1 MSSATILPGQS
12 AVGDEATGLPSIA
25 LPRTPSAG
33 LLWSRA
39 LTAASILVALFT
51 IDQIMFLFFDYWL
64 FESLGLT
71 SVFWVNFRM
80 GAQLYVV
87 ALVTF
92 ALAIAV
98 PAFAHDVSSRVRG
111 FVLKAAFLIASVAAF
126 FAARN
131 YTEFLL
137 YSNGSDFGKNDPIFG
152 KDYGF
157 FTFDLPNIWIAW
169 KYFMWAAVLML
180 VCSLACAAL
189 ARRRPAQGPSVSRLG
204 YRVGAA
210 ASLCTRIAWVLC
222 GIVLATGVWLSR
234 YGLLLRDNSQAASIK
249 RGAQYLDVTGL
260 FSTLNYIWVTTFIV
274 LGVTAAGFFLLRAL
288 RRGADGSSTGWRAS
302 FRTAG
307 KVALLL
313 IAFDFAFRCAVV
325 VRNWVFVKPN
335 EPVIQLP
342 YIARHVDATRE
353 AYGLEKVKEVNF
365 LPNRPGDP
373 LPTADELLASPTL
386 KNAPLWPGYV
396 SYVERWLDR
405 QHSQRIL
412 QTQGSSMVYGPTL
425 ELLQQ
430 QQKLRTYYNFVNV
443 DNVRYTI
450 DGEERMFISAAR
462 ETPLYEP
469 VPWLAYW
476 GQRFMMFTHGFG
488 LVIAPV
494 GEVNGRGEMDYVSY
508 DIPAKV
514 KYPQLALT
522 EPRIYYGEGSATMAF
537 SNVHKMKELDY
548 PTDQDRA
555 EIFLPAS
562 EKTGVHINSVWKR
575 IVFGWRSGKFWELVF
590 SDLIKPDTRAH
601 YFRTPIDR
609 LDRVAPF
616 LFYDS
621 NPYAVNV
628 DGRIVWIVNGM
639 TTTDRYPYSYPEEL
653 GDKSDERSPFPRPT
667 RMANYIE
674 DSVKATVDAATGQVT
689 FYKISDSP
697 VVRTWARIYPG
708 LFTPAEKMPAGV
720 RSQLTY
726 PIQMMHIQFDDLY
739 IYYHMKDPMY
749 FFNMEDMWDDAD
761 EVLGPI
767 LDTGKAITFSMEPYQ
782 LMLDTGKGPLPAATP
797 RVQYS
802 MAMVFT
808 PEKALNLRGIPIVY
822 QDGADY
828 GKITVLQVPKG
839 QYVIGPEQADAAV
852 DQEPTIS
859 QNFSWWNRKG
869 MEVIR
874 GHTSL
879 LVIGNEA
886 LYVEPIFLRSQQNSV
901 PQLKEVIVVMRGKPF
916 MAESLE
922 KAVRDAVAWHSSHSA
937 SEVPRPIERS
947 PATKAS
953 LDGSPAARA
962 ALLNAEEH

>member
-1 MSSATILPGQS
+1 MSSATMAPGV
-12 AVGDEATGLPSIA
+12 AVLGEESTDLPSVA
-25 LPRTPSAG
+25 LPRTPRAA

-39 LTAASILVALFT
+39 LVAASVLVTLFT
-51 IDQIMFLFFDYWL
+51 IDRIMFLFFDYWL
-64 FESLGLT
+64 FESLGLK
-71 SVFWVNFRM
+71 SVFWTNFRM
-80 GAQLYVV
+80 GAELYI
-87 ALVTF
+87 AAFVTF

-98 PAFAHDVSSRVRG
+98 PAFAHDVSRSVRK
-111 FVLKAAFLIASVAAF
+111 FVVNTAFLVASVAAYF
-126 FAARN
+126 GAIN

-137 YSNGSDFGKNDPIFG
+137 YSNGSDFGKRDPIFG
-152 KDYGF
+152 LDYGF

-169 KYFMWAAVLML
+169 KYLMWAGVLM
-180 VCSLACAAL
+180 VCFSVGCASL
-189 ARRRPAQGPSVSRLG
+189 ARRRAAPHASLSRLARRVSVSS
-204 YRVGAA
+204 
-210 ASLCTRIAWVLC
+210 SLCTQIAWILC
-222 GIVLATGVWLSR
+222 GLVAAWGVWLTR
-234 YGLLLRDNSQAASIK
+234 YNLLLRDNTQAASIK

-260 FSTLNYIWVTTFIV
+260 FSTLNYIWVTTFVV
-274 LGVTAAGFFLLRAL
+274 LGVTAAVAVMLNAL
-288 RRGADGSSTGWRAS
+288 RKRTVGGDAAVWRKR
-302 FRTAG
+302 FRQAG
-307 KVALLL
+307 RIALLL
-313 IAFDFAFRCAVV
+313 IGFDFAFRCAVV

-342 YIARHVDATRE
+342 YITRHVNATRE
-353 AYGLEKVKEVNF
+353 AYGLEKMEEVGF

-373 LPTADELLASPTL
+373 LPTAEELLASPTL

-396 SYVERWLDR
+396 SYIERWLDR

-412 QTQGSSMVYGPTL
+412 QTQGSAMVYGPTL

-443 DNVRYTI
+443 DNVRYTV
-450 DGEERMFISAAR
+450 DGEERMFISATR

-476 GQRFMMFTHGFG
+476 GQRFMMFTHGYG

-494 GEVNGRGEMDYVSY
+494 GEVNSRGEMNYVSY

-537 SNVHKMKELDY
+537 SNVHQMKELDY

-555 EIFLPAS
+555 EIFLPES
-562 EKTGVHINSVWKR
+562 EKTGVHIDSLWKR

-590 SDLIKPDTRAH
+590 SDLIKDDTRAH
-601 YFRTPIDR
+601 YFRTPVDR

-628 DGRIVWIVNGM
+628 DGRIVWIVNAM

-674 DSVKATVDAATGQVT
+674 DSVKATVDAATGRVT
-689 FYKISDSP
+689 FYRISDSP
-697 VVRTWARIYPG
+697 VVRTWARIYPD
-708 LFTPAEKMPAGV
+708 LFTPADKMPAGV

-782 LMLDTGKGPLPAATP
+782 LMLETGKGVLPAATP

-839 QYVIGPEQADAAV
+839 QYVIGPEQADAAI
-852 DQEPTIS
+852 DQEPVIS
-859 QNFSWWNRKG
+859 QNFSWWNRRG
-869 MEVIR
+869 TEVIR

-879 LVIGNEA
+879 LIVGNEC
-886 LYVEPIFLRSQQNSV
+886 LYIEPIFLRSQQNNL
-901 PQLKEVIVVMRGKPF
+901 PQLQKVVVVMRGKPF
-916 MAESLE
+916 MADTLE
-922 KAVRDAVAWHSSHSA
+922 QAVRDAVAWHSTHSP
-937 SEVPRPIERS
+937 SEVPRPIER
-947 PATKAS
+947 P
-953 LDGSPAARA
+953 ARA
-962 ALLNAEEH
+962 GRVVSGGGVVDAAAAH